1 MTIIKNKIN
10 SLAWLKSTIY
20 ICVVGG
26 IILSSKPVSAIRVH
40 FFDSEKFSRFS
51 ITETGFANLV
61 TGASTPPAYWKGLIN
76 VIQNR
81 GPTNDV
87 LTVSGIYQHI
97 SIPSHPEDNSVGKV
111 FNFNLVLDADNA
123 TGNEIS
129 AEKILFLGHFPGNHS
144 DLFEAKLTANV
155 SDILGFNRITNWN
168 FTLSAEHRSEPV
180 PEPVPEPLTMF
191 GAAAALGYGALL
203 KRKYSKNTES

>member
-20 ICVVGG
+20 IWVAGG
-26 IILSSKPVSAIRVH
+26 VILFSKPVSAIDVH
-40 FFDSEKFSRFS
+40 FFDSKKFSTFS

-61 TGASTPPAYWKGLIN
+61 TGASTPPAHWKGFIK

-111 FNFNLVLDADNA
+111 FDFNLVLDTDNA

-129 AEKILFLGHFPGNHS
+129 AEKTLLLGHFSGNHS

-168 FTLSAEHRSEPV
+168 FKLSAEHKPEPV

-191 GAAAALGYGALL
+191 GAVAALGYGALL

>member
-10 SLAWLKSTIY
+10 TLAWLKSTIY

-26 IILSSKPVSAIRVH
+26 VILSSKPVSAIRVH

-111 FNFNLVLDADNA
+111 FNF
-123 TGNEIS
+123 IS
-129 AEKILFLGHFPGNHS
+129 VEKILFLGHFPGNHS